1 MRAYETILKKRG
13 NAGVGDAGK
22 MFARACPGEVSPRR
36 IELFGSR
43 AFLSHVSFGGCGF
56 VKRLGL
62 RNLGFNFG
70 QRETRHRVAGCNLVA
85 FLDRYG
91 SQTAGYLGGDGDGG
105 RIHQPLKRN
114 GSRVHGLPNTP
125 ADEHE
130 GAHEHRSAE
139 NCWKDR

>member
-1 MRAYETILKKRG
+1 
-13 NAGVGDAGK
+13 
-22 MFARACPGEVSPRR
+22 MFARTRPGEVSPRR

-43 AFLSHVSFGGCGF
+43 AFLSHVSFGGCSF

-70 QRETRHRVAGCNLVA
+70 QRETRYRVAGRNLVA
-85 FLDRYG
+85 FLDRYC
-91 SQTAGYLGGDGDGG
+91 SQTAGHLGGDGDGG

-125 ADEHE
+125 ADEPK
-130 GAHEHRSAE
+130 GA
-139 NCWKDR
+139 